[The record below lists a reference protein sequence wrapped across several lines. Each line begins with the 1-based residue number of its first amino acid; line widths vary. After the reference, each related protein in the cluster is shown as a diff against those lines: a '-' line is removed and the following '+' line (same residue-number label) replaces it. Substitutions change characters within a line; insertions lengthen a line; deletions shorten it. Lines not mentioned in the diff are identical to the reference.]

1 MSLPQGKREFIRK
14 LVAGLDNLM
23 EITQIANQIGISP
36 RNEIEEFIKKH
47 FLVQTDTG
55 EYSVNKVAFRMGV
68 QTLDF
73 DILSKVLMHLDKL
86 KIKLKNVFDRAN
98 LNPLYFDQ
106 EGMLYARLIEM
117 GDLKT
122 FLDLILY

>member
-23 EITQIANQIGISP
+23 EITQIANQIGINP

-55 EYSVNKVAFRMGV
+55 
-68 QTLDF
+68 
-73 DILSKVLMHLDKL
+73 
-86 KIKLKNVFDRAN
+86 
-98 LNPLYFDQ
+98 
-106 EGMLYARLIEM
+106 
-117 GDLKT
+117 
-122 FLDLILY
+122 

>member
-55 EYSVNKVAFRMGV
+55 EYSVKKVAFRMGV

-73 DILSKVLMHLDKL
+73 DILS
-86 KIKLKNVFDRAN
+86 
-98 LNPLYFDQ
+98 
-106 EGMLYARLIEM
+106 
-117 GDLKT
+117 
-122 FLDLILY
+122 

>member
-36 RNEIEEFIKKH
+36 RNEIEEFIKKQ
-47 FLVQTDTG
+47 FLV
-55 EYSVNKVAFRMGV
+55 
-68 QTLDF
+68 
-73 DILSKVLMHLDKL
+73 
-86 KIKLKNVFDRAN
+86 KNVFDRAN
-98 LNPLYFDQ
+98 LNPLYFGQ
-106 EGMLYARLIEM
+106 EGMLYARLIET